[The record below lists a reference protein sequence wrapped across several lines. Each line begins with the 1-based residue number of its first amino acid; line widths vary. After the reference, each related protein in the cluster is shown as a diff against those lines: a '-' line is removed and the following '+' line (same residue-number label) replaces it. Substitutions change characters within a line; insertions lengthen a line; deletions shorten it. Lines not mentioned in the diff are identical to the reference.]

1 MSLIL
6 DALRKSEAE
15 RRRGQV
21 PDLRAELPPIS
32 QVAPPRRRVAHAW
45 WIAGVLLL
53 VAAGALVARRWPI
66 DPPVTAPPVA
76 TTPPAPA
83 APARPAA
90 SSDPTPAPVAIEP
103 TPAQPK
109 PETMPVV
116 SEPAPR
122 PPPPPAQPVVAPS
135 ALPVQAPAETA
146 SIPPPTVATA
156 PPALAAPGDAIAPP
170 LRVADLSAGEREQL
184 PPLKISMH
192 MWGPTPQ
199 QRFAIIDGTRVG
211 QGDRVGAAVVTEIV
225 ADGVILDWQGRRIAL
240 PVR

>member
-21 PDLRAELPPIS
+21 PDLHAELPPIS
-32 QVAPPRRRVAHAW
+32 QVAPPRRRLAHAW
-45 WIAGVLLL
+45 WIAGALLL
-53 VAAGALVARRWPI
+53 AAAGVLVASRWPAGMPI
-66 DPPVTAPPVA
+66 AA
-76 TTPPAPA
+76 TPPAPA
-83 APARPAA
+83 ATPADTIA
-90 SSDPTPAPVAIEP
+90 SSG
-103 TPAQPK
+103 
-109 PETMPVV
+109 
-116 SEPAPR
+116 
-122 PPPPPAQPVVAPS
+122 PPPAQVPVEPPLIQTPPEAVAIVTGPPVRPAPPPTSPTSPAVAP
-135 ALPVQAPAETA
+135 AAPPAPEPIDTMP
-146 SIPPPTVATA
+146 IPPPTVASA
-156 PPALAAPGDAIAPP
+156 PPPPASASDATAPP

-192 MWGPTPQ
+192 MWGPTPE

-211 QGDRVGAAVVTEIV
+211 QGDRVGAAVVAEIA